1 MTTRKVPAKLSTARA
16 YWRVAAKFEKAG
28 DYRQAEHY
36 RSVGDRFH
44 RAYLRDKEYIQRV
57 QAAQKA

>member
-1 MTTRKVPAKLSTARA
+1 MAARKVPAKLATARA
-16 YWRVAAKFEKAG
+16 YWRVAARFAKAG

-44 RAYLRDKEYIQRV
+44 RGYLRDKEYIAKMEEGR
-57 QAAQKA
+57 